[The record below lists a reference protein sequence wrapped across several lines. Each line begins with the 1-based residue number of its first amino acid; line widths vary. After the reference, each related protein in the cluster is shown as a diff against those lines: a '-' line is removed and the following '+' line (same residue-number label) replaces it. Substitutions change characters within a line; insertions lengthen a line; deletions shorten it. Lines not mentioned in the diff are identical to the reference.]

1 MDIKEIIKWFIPC
14 FHILLALFVKM
25 DSKLTFVYL
34 FLFIN
39 LCPTFG
45 ARVNVGVDISDSLTL
60 NATKNVGLT
69 ESYNFNQSE
78 VIEEKLD
85 ETKSIEDTAVVSSAL
100 PPMGPN
106 LCDSSN
112 QGECAIARGIRRR
125 TFGRPFKKM
134 MAGLLPI
141 IFQIGAASTWAVIA
155 TLVGVKTLFVT
166 LVILKLLLV
175 AGAAKAGALFASK
188 GHHQGQGW
196 QPHQKEI
203 HLHIHNGQYGPH
215 PTGHEEHA
223 QTWSRNEVV
232 DPNGAKNPYNIVLEP
247 YGPQTLSTPYG
258 KQQMEKA
265 HYGVE

>member
-45 ARVNVGVDISDSLTL
+45 ARVNAGVDLSDSLNL
-60 NATKNVGLT
+60 NATKNVGFT
-69 ESYNFNQSE
+69 ESYNLNQSE
-78 VIEEKLD
+78 VIEEKLH
-85 ETKSIEDTAVVSSAL
+85 ETKSIEDAAV
-100 PPMGPN
+100 G
-106 LCDSSN
+106 
-112 QGECAIARGIRRR
+112 R

-223 QTWSRNEVV
+223 QTWSRNEIV

-258 KQQMEKA
+258 KTTQDSNNPISTRNTRQQMEKA
-265 HYGVE
+265 HYGVD